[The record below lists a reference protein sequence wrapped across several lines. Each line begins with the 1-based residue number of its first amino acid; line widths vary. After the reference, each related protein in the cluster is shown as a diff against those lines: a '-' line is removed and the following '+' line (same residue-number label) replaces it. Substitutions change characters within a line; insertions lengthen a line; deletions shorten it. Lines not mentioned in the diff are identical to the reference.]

1 MVNCDLISIDELIG
15 KMWAEFAIRPTH
27 LIVAPQHE
35 RTLMRWKF
43 PPLPHART
51 ANMRRLRKLKYR
63 RHP

>member
-1 MVNCDLISIDELIG
+1 MEDLILIDELLG
-15 KMWAEFAIRPTH
+15 AMWEQHVIHPTY

-35 RTLMRWKF
+35 RMLMRWKF
-43 PPLPHART
+43 PKLPHART